1 LYEPA
6 KRTGAST
13 SISMTG
19 GQTSGMASHQKIYY
33 ITGYYKYGEFVPTN
47 FQFGL
52 GFTTKAVKECRV
64 EERDISSPVIR
75 AVYDTG
81 SGEVTGTIHDQ
92 GMPLSELAVSF
103 TGRNGSRNKH
113 RYHKQLPF
121 TFKGGRFVGS
131 FQPPARGEY
140 FELEIRAVDHAGN
153 VGLATIKVVIPQSP
167 PEVKVQVETEK
178 SNLVFNNDTFDIN
191 AYMTAEAIDDSE
203 IYPGRTTFW
212 LDGQVLSQFNRPDI
226 TPYQGR
232 SSAFE
237 RRAFHYQGMY
247 AAKIDEGAHVA
258 RFRATD
264 STGLTAETTRPFKF
278 SLAPVI
284 QDFKVMPEAVLKAGG
299 PVFTATVLDRG
310 GDLGLEG
317 LSVAVNGAP
326 VDAARLFYDS
336 ASGYFAVDGPLDLS
350 DGRYSVKLTAIDSR
364 GNQVEASLQ
373 FIRRLQVFLTP
384 GPEDSADLTIDSVSL
399 MELKDHN
406 GDGQANPGELIRLF
420 IPLRNDSQ
428 YQGEE
433 CRASLSA
440 SDENLTVETAGV
452 LYGQIDPGDVSI
464 PLKGFDLQIDSDFL
478 SGIVSDPY
486 DTHLELTVNCASE
499 KEWRLP
505 LILPV
510 NRQSVPVDI
519 SSAVSVTIDNLPP
532 ATTLSEILVN
542 GRVTSTGAFIE
553 AVAVRVNGAMAI
565 PAIFNREGGRF
576 EATVPLEEGPNVIE
590 VEATDKTGARDF
602 VTRYIHR
609 APAFIPPTIAITT
622 PANNAFFQCDN
633 LTVTGTYDTGSSNLD
648 RIIINAPLEAFDS
661 QCPVTIIDDSHFSAN
676 CGQVIIMGG
685 TYNVDAILE
694 TTQGVQV
701 QDSRGIIV
709 GDCF

>member
-1 LYEPA
+1 
-6 KRTGAST
+6 
-13 SISMTG
+13 M
-19 GQTSGMASHQKIYY
+19 
-33 ITGYYKYGEFVPTN
+33 
-47 FQFGL
+47 
-52 GFTTKAVKECRV
+52 
-64 EERDISSPVIR
+64 
-75 AVYDTG
+75 
-81 SGEVTGTIHDQ
+81 
-92 GMPLSELAVSF
+92 
-103 TGRNGSRNKH
+103 
-113 RYHKQLPF
+113 
-121 TFKGGRFVGS
+121 
-131 FQPPARGEY
+131 
-140 FELEIRAVDHAGN
+140 
-153 VGLATIKVVIPQSP
+153 ATIKVVIPQSP

-178 SNLVFNNDTFDIN
+178 SNLVFSSDTFDIN

-203 IYPGRTTFW
+203 IFPEGTTFW

-247 AAKIDEGAHVA
+247 AAKINEGVHVA

-264 STGLTAETTRPFKF
+264 STGLSAETTRPFEF

-284 QDFKVMPEAVLKAGG
+284 REFKVMPEAVLKAGG

-326 VDAARLFYDS
+326 VDAARLFYDP
-336 ASGYFAVDGPLDLS
+336 ASGYFAVDGPLDLP
-350 DGRYSVKLTAIDSR
+350 DGRHRAQLTAIDSR

-464 PLKGFDLQIDSDFL
+464 PLKGFDLQIDRDFL
-478 SGIVSDPY
+478 SGIESDPY
-486 DTHLELTVNCASE
+486 DTHLELTVSCASE
-499 KEWRLP
+499 KAWRLP

-510 NRQSVPVDI
+510 YRPSVPVDI
-519 SSAVSVTIDNLPP
+519 SSAVSVRIGDLPA
-532 ATTLSEILVN
+532 ATTNSEIQVH
-542 GRVTSTGAFIE
+542 GEVTSTGAFIDSI
-553 AVAVRVNGAMAI
+553 VVRVNSGGVI
-565 PAIFNREGGRF
+565 PAIFSPDGGRF
-576 EATVPLEEGPNVIE
+576 EVTLPLGEGPNVIE
-590 VEATDKTGARDF
+590 VEAIDKTGARGYA
-602 VTRYIHR
+602 TGYIHR
-609 APAFIPPTIAITT
+609 APAFEPPAIAITA
-622 PANNAFFQCDN
+622 PLHNAFFQCGN
-633 LTVTGTYDTGSSNLD
+633 LTVTGTYDPGSSNLE
-648 RIIINAPLEAFDS
+648 RIIINAPLDPFGAL
-661 QCPVTIIDDSHFSAN
+661 CPVTIVDGSHFIAN
-676 CGQVIIMGG
+676 CGPITMSGG
-685 TYNVDAILE
+685 AYTIDAILE

-701 QDSRGIIV
+701 QDSRGIVV